1 MSKSK
6 SPLYIKNFGVGKYIS
21 PVKQEQEEEDDKDK
35 NKPNIIKK
43 GGDSE
48 KEDKGWVKKSKHA
61 VNVLST
67 ALGSVYGGNVNIQEI
82 NRKNKEDEKDEIDVQ
97 EPGEDLET
105 ENVENKIDNLLSQE
119 DGGFNSFITN
129 AEQGNE
135 FRQWVNE
142 NYPEEAKNIGKNL
155 GSSSQM
161 GLDASGSHT
170 NAYIKEAW
178 GKYGSEFAKR
188 NNQST
193 GDESMEKQHK
203 TALPMVSPLK
213 ARKRGVRGKSA
224 TRGKST
230 STRRR
235 RGGFT
240 RGGKGGKNIG
250 HYNVQT
256 RFSPRDTSIQ
266 PIRGGVGGGGNE
278 KPYSFDKNGNM
289 VFSPTII
296 NNVTGGGGDANAEAW
311 AESGSTGPGWEG
323 VPPEYSER
331 KLEGYDEFWEK
342 RIGDQS
348 KWSKGMKQYLKGVDM
363 SNPDA
368 VKAARGEWERVSRS
382 NAHRRNKGG
391 STKREMT
398 QAGYWKQTSPGS
410 SWSKSGSRASSGAKF
425 KGKLNLGGY
434 RTMHGK

>member
-6 SPLYIKNFGVGKYIS
+6 TPLYIKNFGVGKYVS
-21 PVKQEQEEEDDKDK
+21 PVKEEEEDKK
-35 NKPNIIKK
+35 EKPEVNVVEK
-43 GGDSE
+43 GGDSG
-48 KEDKGWVKKSKHA
+48 KKDKGWVKAAKHA
-61 VNVLST
+61 TNVLST
-67 ALGSVYGGNVNIQEI
+67 ALGSVYGGNVNIQKI
-82 NRKNKEDEKDEIDVQ
+82 NRKKDEDVKD
-97 EPGEDLET
+97 EVDVEDPGEDLET
-105 ENVENKIDNLLSQE
+105 ENVENKIDNLLSE
-119 DGGFNSFITN
+119 KDGGFGSFITN

-135 FRQWVNE
+135 FRQWVND
-142 NYPEEAKNIGKNL
+142 NHPEVAKNID
-155 GSSSQM
+155 
-161 GLDASGSHT
+161 LDASGSF
-170 NAYIKEAW
+170 NNSYIKKAW
-178 GKYGSEFAKR
+178 SQLGSDFAKR
-188 NNQST
+188 DNQSIE
-193 GDESMEKQHK
+193 DQHNS
-203 TALPMVSPLK
+203 ALPMLSPLK
-213 ARKRGVRGKSA
+213 AKRGVRGRSA

-240 RGGKGGKNIG
+240 RGGKGGKNLG

-256 RFSPRDTSIQ
+256 RFSPRETGVR
-266 PIRGGVGGGGNE
+266 PIKGGVSGGGGGG
-278 KPYSFDKNGNM
+278 KPYSFDKMGNM

-296 NNVTGGGGDANAEAW
+296 NNVGGGGGDAKADAW
-311 AESGSTGPGWEG
+311 SKSGSTGPEYEW

-342 RIGDQS
+342 RIGDES

-368 VKAARGEWERVSRS
+368 VRDARAEWDKVSRA
-382 NAHRRNKGG
+382 NAHKRNKGR

-398 QAGYWKQTSPGS
+398 KEGYYKQTSPGS
-410 SWSKSGSRASSGAKF
+410 SWSESGSSSSSGTPATF